1 MGVLKYILLFV
12 GLEILPMIYNEL
24 ICLFIGTH
32 WVYILFTTQINF
44 SLKNTQFCYHANFP
58 PPRKKLVKDNLLYT
72 IAHMF
77 YNMCKVLMV
86 KQFPFFR
93 VPTYL
98 FLQIVSFPTKPQTVP
113 RKKLFLIH
121 LFTPESSIQV

>member
-77 YNMCKVLMV
+77 YNC
-86 KQFPFFR
+86 QRTIHEQHTGRPGIFFCSYHI
-93 VPTYL
+93 TNNYIII
-98 FLQIVSFPTKPQTVP
+98 FYTI
-113 RKKLFLIH
+113 IIN
-121 LFTPESSIQV
+121 SINNILLLLL